1 MRKLITRTIKS
12 YIYTCK
18 AANAKTETFEEI
30 KVPASV
36 ILKHPER
43 QLAKLMPEGYTFIRV
58 IGEPENT
65 SEVRAMLLSDF
76 LASSFKYEKQAGDET
91 IEA

>member
-12 YIYTCK
+12 FVYTCK
-18 AANAKTETFEEI
+18 AANAETEKFEEI
-30 KVPASV
+30 KVKTSV

-43 QLAKLMPEGYTFIRV
+43 QLQKLMPEGYTFIRF

-65 SEVRAMLLSDF
+65 SEIRAMLLSDF
-76 LASSFKYEKQAGDET
+76 IANSFAYEKQADDEVVT
-91 IEA
+91 D